1 VITVGFDLDMTL
13 IDSRPGIAATYDA
26 LSAETGVAVDSALVV
41 SRLGPPLA
49 DELANWYPADEVDAV
64 ADRYRELYPGI
75 AVQSA
80 PLLPGVREAIA
91 AIREHGG
98 IALVVTGK
106 FAANARLH
114 LDHLEL
120 VVDAVYGNLWAEA
133 KAGPLIEHRADVY
146 VGDHVA
152 DIRAAKAAGALALM
166 VTTGSCTED
175 ELYEAGADVVLRD
188 LTEFPAWLD
197 AHLRA
202 DRAAS

>member
-1 VITVGFDLDMTL
+1 MITVGFDLDMTL

-26 LSAETGVAVDSALVV
+26 LRAETGVAVDSALVV

-49 DELANWYPADEVDAV
+49 DEMANWFPAEQVEAV
-64 ADRYRELYPGI
+64 VDRYRELYPGI
-75 AVQSA
+75 AVGAA

-98 IALVVTGK
+98 IAVVVTGK

-120 VVDAVYGNLWAEA
+120 AVDAVYGNLWAEA
-133 KAGPLIEHRADVY
+133 KAEPLIEHGADVY

-152 DIRAAKAAGALALM
+152 DVRAAKAAGALAVM
-166 VTTGSCTED
+166 VTTGSTTAD
-175 ELYEAGADVVLRD
+175 ELHEAGADVVLRD